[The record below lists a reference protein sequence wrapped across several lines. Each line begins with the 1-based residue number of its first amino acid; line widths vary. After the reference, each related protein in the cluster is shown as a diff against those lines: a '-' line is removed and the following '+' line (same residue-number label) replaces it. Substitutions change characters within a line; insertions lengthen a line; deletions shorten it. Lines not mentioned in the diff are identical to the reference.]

1 MIFRLPFCLKVIDD
15 IFTVLSLHFGVQCSL
30 IVGLVFSS
38 LRAADDAD
46 VHKSNLETMNRSGNV
61 TGLTAINNGS
71 VPVR

>member
-1 MIFRLPFCLKVIDD
+1 M
-15 IFTVLSLHFGVQCSL
+15 QCSL

-61 TGLTAINNGS
+61 TGLTAVNNGT